1 MTYRTLTRTAAAAAI
16 AIGAVAV
23 SATSTMAASFYDGKT
38 VTLIVN
44 SGAGGGLT
52 RGAQTVAKVMQKYI
66 GENSKIIVKN
76 IPGGGG
82 VKGANFLAE
91 KAKSDGLT
99 ILYGPAQQMPWLLK
113 MPGIRF
119 DPSEFRIIGVGDT
132 SFLTITRT
140 DTGAGLKTPA
150 DIVKAGG
157 VRFGGRGPTSPLDI
171 FGRLPLLIL
180 GVEHNYIP
188 GYRGQPKLNQAIR
201 SKEINTLSTGANGY
215 HAFYKDTLI
224 KKGEAMALFYNSP
237 VDKNGVP
244 IRYKDRFPANIP
256 HFADLYQQVHGKAPS
271 GPLWE
276 AYKWV
281 SSYLIRPTS
290 IVAPK
295 GTPDDRLALLRAGYG
310 KTVADADFQAEWKKQ
325 FIDLPNFLV
334 GKDAEWLLS
343 SFKDMPEEA
352 RNSLKI
358 LTAKKK
364 KK

>member
-1 MTYRTLTRTAAAAAI
+1 MIAATATVMAGVVALPASVTAA
-16 AIGAVAV
+16 G
-23 SATSTMAASFYDGKT
+23 FYDGKT
-38 VTLIVN
+38 ITMIVN

-52 RGAQTVAKVMQKYI
+52 RGAQTLSKAMQKYV
-66 GENSKIIVKN
+66 GQNSKIVVKN

-91 KAKSDGLT
+91 KAKADGMT
-99 ILYGPAQQMPWLLK
+99 VLYGPAQQMPWLLK
-113 MPGIRF
+113 MPGVRF

-132 SFLTITRT
+132 TFLTMART
-140 DTGAGLKTPA
+140 DTGSGVKTPA
-150 DIVKAGG
+150 DIVKSGG
-157 VRFGGRGPTSPLDI
+157 VKFGGRGPTSPLDI

-180 GVEHNYIP
+180 GVEHNYVP

-215 HAFYKDTLI
+215 HAFYKDTLV
-224 KKGEAMALFYNSP
+224 KNGEAIMLFYNSP
-237 VDKNGVP
+237 VGKDGSP
-244 IRYKDRFPANIP
+244 IRYKDRFPPEIK
-256 HFADLYQQVHGKAPS
+256 HFVDLYREVHGKDPS

-290 IVAPK
+290 VVAPK
-295 GTPDDRLALLRAGYG
+295 GTPDAQLALLRTAYG
-310 KTVADADFQAEWKKQ
+310 KAVADPGFQAEWKKQ

-334 GKDAEWLLS
+334 GKDAEWLLD
-343 SFKDMPEEA
+343 SFKNMPEDA
-352 RNSLKI
+352 KNSLKI

-364 KK
+364 KS